1 MKRKLPE
8 TAWRSKSSTLYKTLL
23 TYNNLKIKKYYVYKK
38 HTLKIFF
45 HFSQIIIQYLNTFIY
60 TNKEFITYDIMS

>member
-1 MKRKLPE
+1 MKRKQPE

-38 HTLKIFF
+38 HTLRNFF
-45 HFSQIIIQYLNTFIY
+45 HFSQITIQYRNTFIY
-60 TNKEFITYDIMS
+60 TNKEFITYDITS